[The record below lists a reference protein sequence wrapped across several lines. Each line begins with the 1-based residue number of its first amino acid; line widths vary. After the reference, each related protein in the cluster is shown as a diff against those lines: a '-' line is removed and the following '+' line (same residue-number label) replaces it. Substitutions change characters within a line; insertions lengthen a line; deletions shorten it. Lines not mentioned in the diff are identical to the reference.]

1 MKNIKQ
7 VISVISLATLPLS
20 SFATPVPVDDF
31 IAISAYLGERFS
43 DDLKDT
49 ETGQKADIDNN
60 FAQALALS
68 WYYGSNTEGE
78 LFYSNS
84 KHDFSMSGSNPSDK
98 NVSTDIYISYL
109 HFGGRV
115 NFVNETPFSTSIG
128 LGIGATFFVPDDNQY
143 DNDVALSGS
152 ITGGVRYELNDQWAL
167 KADLRVYGTV
177 LKNDSSLFCG
187 DNECLVKLDGEVY
200 VQTDLMA
207 GVEYKF

>member
-1 MKNIKQ
+1 MRNIKQ
-7 VISVISLATLPLS
+7 VIVAISLATLPLS
-20 SFATPVPVDDF
+20 SLAVPVDDF

-43 DDLKDT
+43 NELKDT
-49 ETGQKADIDNN
+49 ETGQKADLTNN

-68 WYYGSNTEGE
+68 WYYGRNTEGE

-84 KHDFSMSGSNPSDK
+84 KHDFNMSGDTK

-115 NFVNETPFSTSIG
+115 NFVNETPFSTSLG

-152 ITGGVRYELNDQWAL
+152 ITGGLRYELNDQWAL

-177 LKNDSSLFCG
+177 LQNDSSLFCS
-187 DNECLVKLDGEVY
+187 DNQCLVKLDGEVY

-207 GVEYKF
+207 GIEYKF

>member
-1 MKNIKQ
+1 MHHFKK
-7 VISVISLATLPLS
+7 VITALSLATIPFT

-31 IAISAYLGERFS
+31 VAVSAYLGGRYS

-49 ETGQKADIDNN
+49 ETGQKAEIGNN

-68 WYYGSNTEGE
+68 WYYGRNTEGE

-84 KHDFSMSGSNPSDK
+84 KQDFTMSGDDK

-115 NFVNETPFSTSIG
+115 NFVNSSPFSTSLG
-128 LGIGATFFVPDDNQY
+128 LGVGATFFVPDESKY
-143 DNDVALSGS
+143 DNDIALSGS
-152 ITGGVRYELNDQWAL
+152 ITGGMRYELSDQLAL

-177 LKNDSSLFCG
+177 LQNDSSLFCS
-187 DNECLVKLDGEVY
+187 DNQCLVKLDGEVY
-200 VQTDLMA
+200 VQTELMA